1 MCDGRGQ
8 GAGTGRN
15 SLRKKKG
22 LPGNECLRL
31 VCYLFSCLNR
41 VFYRRHKQVRDVIK
55 LIVLH
60 MLFDSQHLEN
70 YLLTKIRQFSSN
82 VHVVDNIQQA
92 LNSPETEKIIEERL
106 DTLYSLP
113 EAHYLEVLGLSKE
126 QLRPII
132 KPSVIS
138 LCAESAP
145 MVLTI

>member
-1 MCDGRGQ
+1 M
-8 GAGTGRN
+8 
-15 SLRKKKG
+15 
-22 LPGNECLRL
+22 
-31 VCYLFSCLNR
+31 
-41 VFYRRHKQVRDVIK
+41 FYRRHKQVRDVIK